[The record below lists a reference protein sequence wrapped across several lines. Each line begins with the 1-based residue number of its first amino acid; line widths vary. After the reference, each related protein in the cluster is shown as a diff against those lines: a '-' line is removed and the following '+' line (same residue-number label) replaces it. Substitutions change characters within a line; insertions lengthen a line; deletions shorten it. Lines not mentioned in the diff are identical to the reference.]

1 MTAFLNRC
9 LLMFICSWRK
19 VDLLD
24 QSMLGVRRREVRGKE
39 TSQTLGGSNCKQPRS
54 RQIKLFEGQTVNSR
68 RGNKTS
74 QTPGQRLGRETE
86 KHGFSSFSLWGQ
98 KLTWVLLYDPYP
110 WERSGKSETEH
121 DLMCV
126 WIWKPYLLF
135 VCSTVTMWY
144 IYFSFNIDFRPW
156 PSDNYELW
164 RSRI

>member
-9 LLMFICSWRK
+9 LLMFICSWRR

-86 KHGFSSFSLWGQ
+86 KHGFSSFSLWRQ
-98 KLTWVLLYDPYP
+98 KLTWVLLYDPSP

-121 DLMCV
+121 DFNVRLDLEALSFICLFYCDHV
-126 WIWKPYLLF
+126 IYLFF
-135 VCSTVTMWY
+135 VQHR
-144 IYFSFNIDFRPW
+144 F
-156 PSDNYELW
+156 
-164 RSRI
+164 